1 MSFVC
6 NMKTPRL
13 PAYQYLGSSE
23 EERQKNLVLFKE
35 WIGNWNLKK
44 WPDVVKEE
52 MDGLK
57 VRY

>member
-1 MSFVC
+1 M
-6 NMKTPRL
+6 
-13 PAYQYLGSSE
+13 YQYLGSSE

-44 WPDVVKEE
+44 WPDITRED

-57 VRY
+57 LRY